1 MPENRKQL
9 EDLRQMASLMRR
21 LSGEHA
27 AADHPLIA
35 AKLAQVAA
43 VLDTRAVTLE
53 RLPSCSVD
61 YVRQR
66 HEADDA
72 DADRARTP
80 RHGSSLA

>member
-9 EDLRQMASLMRR
+9 ENLRQMASLMRR

-43 VLDTRAVTLE
+43 ALGTRAMTLE
-53 RLPSCSVD
+53 RLPSRSRD
-61 YVRQR
+61 YLRRR
-66 HEADDA
+66 HEAGDA

-80 RHGSSLA
+80 RHGSSFA